1 MVSIFSFGLLSLH
14 ILKKY
19 AILSLEKAVLATFW
33 ASSLGGA
40 RTRHQEQNPG
50 YLDFSNHLRYQ
61 LTENKREN
69 LPLDVEHLLP
79 AQPGLCSKP
88 SSVSDGSPSMTRRAP
103 QQHQEIIVAVAGEIK
118 INLCKY
124 L

>member
-1 MVSIFSFGLLSLH
+1 MVSIFSFRLLSLH

-61 LTENKREN
+61 LTENKCEN
-69 LPLDVEHLLP
+69 FPPNVNTNRAAQSGLL
-79 AQPGLCSKP
+79 
-88 SSVSDGSPSMTRRAP
+88 VM
-103 QQHQEIIVAVAGEIK
+103 
-118 INLCKY
+118 
-124 L
+124 